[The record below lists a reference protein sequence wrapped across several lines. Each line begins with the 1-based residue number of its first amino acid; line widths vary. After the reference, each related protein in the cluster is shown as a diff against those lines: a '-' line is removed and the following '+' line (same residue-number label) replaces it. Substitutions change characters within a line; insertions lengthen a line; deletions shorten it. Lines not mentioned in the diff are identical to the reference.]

1 MKLILSVLFNSV
13 YQKYYFLYHVIN
25 IKIILRSIFP
35 HEMFKLGCV
44 FYMYS
49 TPQYGLVTF
58 LRLDSHMW
66 FVATVLGSIVL
77 SVLYFIYFSNHMKN
91 SL

>member
-1 MKLILSVLFNSV
+1 MRLILSVLFNSV

-25 IKIILRSIFP
+25 IKMILHSIFP
-35 HEMFKLGCV
+35 HEMFKLWCV

-49 TPQYGLVTF
+49 TPQYGLATL

-66 FVATVLGSIVL
+66 FVVTVLGSTVL
-77 SVLYFIYFSNHMKN
+77 SVSYFIYFSNHMN
-91 SL
+91 SV